1 MGVDGDTAIEGGVGG
16 VRYTYSCKTFSIHGA
31 SLESF
36 RAALESFGLSEK
48 EIGEKIMDCERR
60 TKDPKSSKD
69 GVQ

>member
-1 MGVDGDTAIEGGVGG
+1 MK
-16 VRYTYSCKTFSIHGA
+16 YTYSCKTFGIYGA

-36 RAALESFGLSEK
+36 REALELFGVSEK
-48 EIGEKIMDCERR
+48 EIGEKIMDCERNVR